1 MSRAFF
7 DSAARTAVSHGGVV
21 SGGATGCAAVLC
33 CCRIAKG
40 FSYLY
45 GTLKIPMRQLLVLLL
60 SVGALILLG
69 QSVAQAADVSADT
82 PAGTAADKG
91 IELAQQE
98 LARMKDLVEA
108 GALPRARI
116 QQAEAN
122 LQDAQDELILAHDLY
137 GDLPEKGATEQA
149 SAEMIAA
156 AQRRV
161 DREQARV
168 DEARK
173 MVDAGIVAR
182 SYVATFEAELTS
194 RQTTLDLA
202 HLRAHLMADRAAM
215 TPPPAAPPVFV
226 PAPLDDSDLA
236 FQGMEHY
243 EGDGAF
249 NEASDLP
256 PLEFA
261 FADKFDRP
269 LPISAEG
276 ETEVHRALGFDH
288 RGRVDVA
295 VVPSAPEGVW
305 LREYLQARK
314 IPYYAFSRAI
324 PGKATAAHIHI
335 GPGST
340 RLVTNQLSK
349 HLAIRTHSAD

>member
-1 MSRAFF
+1 M
-7 DSAARTAVSHGGVV
+7 
-21 SGGATGCAAVLC
+21 GGATGCAAVLC
-33 CCRIAKG
+33 CCRIVKV

-45 GTLKIPMRQLLVLLL
+45 GTLKFPMRQLLVVLL
-60 SVGALILLG
+60 SVGALILLV
-69 QSVAQAADVSADT
+69 QIAAQAADT
-82 PAGTAADKG
+82 PAGTSANKG

-116 QQAEAN
+116 EQAEAN
-122 LQDAQDELILAHDLY
+122 LEDAQDELILAHDLF
-137 GDLPEKGATEQA
+137 GDLPDKGATEQA

-161 DREQARV
+161 DRQQVRT

-173 MVDAGIVAR
+173 MVDAGVVAR
-182 SYVATFEAELTS
+182 SYVASFEAELTS
-194 RQTTLDLA
+194 RETTLDLA
-202 HLRAHLMADRAAM
+202 HLRARLMADRAAM
-215 TPPPAAPPVFV
+215 TPLPARPPVFV
-226 PAPLDDSDLA
+226 EAPPDDADLA

-249 NEASDLP
+249 NEARDLA

-261 FADKFDRP
+261 FTDKFNRP

-295 VVPSAPEGVW
+295 VVPTGPEGIW
-305 LREYLQARK
+305 LREYLQAQK

-349 HLAIRTHSAD
+349 RLATRTHTAD